1 MSEITLEL
9 EYLNAKIIDLET
21 SSNLLNHHVISLNA
35 KHTQQQLRI
44 KALEDALT
52 QALESIS
59 IITNTVIK

>member
-21 SSNLLNHHVISLNA
+21 EANNANHRVTSLYERN
-35 KHTQQQLRI
+35 TQQQLRI

-52 QALESIS
+52 SALESIS